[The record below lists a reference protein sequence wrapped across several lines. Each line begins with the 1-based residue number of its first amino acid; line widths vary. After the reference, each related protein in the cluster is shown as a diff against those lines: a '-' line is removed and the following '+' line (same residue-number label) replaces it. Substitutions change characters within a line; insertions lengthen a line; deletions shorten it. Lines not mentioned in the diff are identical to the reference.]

1 VLVLM
6 CSLILLRCGALCLS
20 NTVRIGLLHRAFYT
34 VCDRQLFCGALFET
48 ACSHC
53 ACFVCVDNV
62 LAGTFKLTG
71 QQALHFVL
79 MEDLDLSF
87 HEDVPALYKS
97 GNAK

>member
-1 VLVLM
+1 M
-6 CSLILLRCGALCLS
+6 
-20 NTVRIGLLHRAFYT
+20 
-34 VCDRQLFCGALFET
+34 
-48 ACSHC
+48 
-53 ACFVCVDNV
+53 DNV